1 MFNVLYNPYFAF
13 WLFSRFEFMFCDLAL
28 WSICLYKFWV
38 TIQFQL
44 SISIS
49 FNCLYASNLSLY
61 NLHCLNIHL
70 LFPKNLEIEIFRKNI
85 SSFEFRHLQ
94 KIMLSIKPN
103 HSQYFACVFASEK
116 FICFQ
121 DGHQMVNENSTKICS
136 MLTNKQYKWYP
147 QQLVNH
153 I

>member
-1 MFNVLYNPYFAF
+1 MFCTILILHFDYFQDLNSCFAI
-13 WLFSRFEFMFCDLAL
+13 WLFDPFASTNFESPFNSNC
-28 WSICLYKFWV
+28 
-38 TIQFQL
+38 QFQFP
-44 SISIS
+44 SIA
-49 FNCLYASNLSLY
+49 CMLLY